1 MRITVCCLINKI
13 EIDDA
18 QTCKTCKELVWKIPF
33 FKDVYFSLISALTD
47 LIVGALVMPLNIEYY
62 YYNQHWVSSQLMC
75 QIWLLTDVIVQTAS
89 TWSLVVI
96 AIDRWM
102 V

>member
-1 MRITVCCLINKI
+1 M
-13 EIDDA
+13 
-18 QTCKTCKELVWKIPF
+18 VWKIPF

-62 YYNQHWVSSQLMC
+62 FYNQHWVSSKLMC
-75 QIWLLTDVIVQTAS
+75 HIWLLFDVIAQTAS
-89 TWSLVVI
+89 IWSLVVI

>member
-1 MRITVCCLINKI
+1 MEFC
-13 EIDDA
+13 
-18 QTCKTCKELVWKIPF
+18 F
-33 FKDVYFSLISALTD
+33 YKDVYVSLISALTD